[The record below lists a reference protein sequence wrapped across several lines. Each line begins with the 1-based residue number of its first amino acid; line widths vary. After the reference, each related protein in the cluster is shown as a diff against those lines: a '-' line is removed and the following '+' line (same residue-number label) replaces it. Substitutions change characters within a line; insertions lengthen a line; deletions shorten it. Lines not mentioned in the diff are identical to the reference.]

1 MKKRFLAALTAL
13 FVCLSILSACGQNPS
28 PGSSQQEGRVSGME
42 ADPSGGGAALLT
54 CRIISGAGGGELLLA
69 EQGEGF
75 YNGTGVYTLSVGQIP
90 VLLDG
95 ASASA
100 EDLEDGMLVE
110 ISCSGMVEETF
121 PARLGGVTALSA
133 ASSADGGFDNL
144 CTLYLQV
151 LEDLWEAD
159 GGLNQG
165 ITELGVD
172 LSQTRLTVSERSA
185 VAWAF
190 GQARGLAPVEG
201 TYEEL
206 AEQGY
211 LDSISASAP
220 AQESGEEPA
229 LYQWEDGCLF
239 SIVEN
244 EEEPVVFS
252 LPNMGPGEE
261 APAYNGVRFDAQ
273 KWRSPLGAY
282 YFTDCTAVSV
292 DGHWNGYTVGEEAI
306 S

>member
-28 PGSSQQEGRVSGME
+28 PSSSQQEGSGME
-42 ADPSGGGAALLT
+42 ADPSGGAALLT
-54 CRIISGAGGGELLLA
+54 CRIVSGAGAGELLLA

-133 ASSADGGFDNL
+133 ASGADGGFDNL

-151 LEDLWEAD
+151 LEDLWEVD
-159 GGLNQG
+159 SGLNQG

-172 LSQTRLTVSERSA
+172 LSQTRLTASERSA

-190 GQARGLAPVEG
+190 GQTHGLVPVEG

-211 LDSISASAP
+211 LDPISASAP

-292 DGHWNGYTVGEEAI
+292 DGHWNGYTVGAEAI